1 MKPSLRETKERDTDT
16 DTECIIYLYR
26 YRMCCKCKGEAKVT
40 VTLLIRTDMVLMQMS
55 FTGVRGSRA
64 AFKSHTLILLKS
76 LAVLEVLVVKLSISK
91 NNLIS
96 ECDKTR
102 RM

>member
-16 DTECIIYLYR
+16 DTECIIYLYQ
-26 YRMCCKCKGEAKVT
+26 YRMCCECKGEAK

-76 LAVLEVLVVKLSISK
+76 FAVLVSVS
-91 NNLIS
+91 S
-96 ECDKTR
+96 ETFTF
-102 RM
+102 